1 MALIKCSDCEKMISP
16 RVQQCPFCG
25 CPSEFF
31 DDSGDNSIQSS
42 NNGSE
47 AESDSVNS
55 DGNNGT
61 DSAVKDSAEKLEG
74 VTFGLDTEQFP
85 NKDKYQFAVIEDLE
99 RESDKHSKGKTHVVL
114 G

>member
-1 MALIKCSDCEKMISP
+1 MALIKCPDCEKMISP

-55 DGNNGT
+55 DGNSGT
-61 DSAVKDSAEKLEG
+61 ALAVTLSFLKNSYSIFR
-74 VTFGLDTEQFP
+74 TP
-85 NKDKYQFAVIEDLE
+85 DLS
-99 RESDKHSKGKTHVVL
+99 RSF
-114 G
+114 

>member
-1 MALIKCSDCEKMISP
+1 MALIKCPDCEKMISP

-31 DDSGDNSIQSS
+31 GDSGDNSIQSS

-55 DGNNGT
+55 D
-61 DSAVKDSAEKLEG
+61 
-74 VTFGLDTEQFP
+74 
-85 NKDKYQFAVIEDLE
+85 
-99 RESDKHSKGKTHVVL
+99 
-114 G
+114 